1 MRLVEKTGTWDH
13 DKTFVGKKK
22 GWKVTLTYSSCNISR
37 GTPYWY
43 FLLRK
48 DNAAYN
54 SLWEKLKYSTKE
66 ECLEA
71 AESKIDAMEKA
82 LKEKK

>member
-13 DKTFVGKKK
+13 NKTFVGKKK
-22 GWKVTLTYSSCNISR
+22 GWKVTLIYSSCNISKEA
-37 GTPYWY
+37 PYWY

-48 DNAAYN
+48 DNVAYN
-54 SLWEKLKYSTKE
+54 SLWEKLKYSTRE

-71 AESKIDAMEKA
+71 AEAKIEVMEKE
-82 LKEKK
+82 LKK